1 METTLFTGGSGLLGK
16 AMQEVFDVTALF
28 PTSSAFNVVEFN
40 SMDEFL
46 NKLEREE
53 ISVSTL
59 VHMAALTSPPRVEEN
74 SMLALETNI
83 IGTANVVKLCHNRGI
98 RIVYISTDYVFSGEN
113 APYSEDDPVCPVNKY
128 AISKLG
134 GECAVRLY
142 DKHVIIRL
150 SFGQNEFPYPAAYI
164 DQWTSRLPVKE
175 AVPKII
181 RIIKSDFLGTIHIGS
196 KPHTVYDYAKSIS
209 PDKDIKEISIKDSK
223 TKIPRDTSLNTT
235 KFDTFIAGGW

>member
-16 AMQEVFDVTALF
+16 TMQEVFDGGALF
-28 PTSSAFNVVEFN
+28 PTSKVFNVTEFH
-40 SMDEFL
+40 SMYEFL

-53 ISVSTL
+53 TSVSTL
-59 VHMAALTSPPRVEEN
+59 VHMAALTSPPKVEEN

-83 IGTANVVKLCHNRGI
+83 IGTANVVKLCHDRGI
-98 RIVYISTDYVFSGEN
+98 RLVYISTDYVFSGEN

-128 AISKLG
+128 AVSKLG

-142 DKHVIIRL
+142 DKHAIIRL
-150 SFGQNEFPYPAAYI
+150 SFGQNEFPYPAAYV

-175 AVPKII
+175 IVPKII

-196 KPHTVYDYAKSIS
+196 KPRTVYDYAKSIS
-209 PDKDIKEISIKDSK
+209 PDKEIKEISIKDSK

-235 KFDTFIAGGW
+235 KFDTFVAGGW